1 LLHGPSRRKA
11 YSNLLENDITFLF
24 RFEKKE
30 VPKSSNVMKE
40 MTWKMADRF
49 GLIERRKQVTEIFM
63 KIYLFPFLAA
73 MNQQ

>member
-1 LLHGPSRRKA
+1 
-11 YSNLLENDITFLF
+11 
-24 RFEKKE
+24 
-30 VPKSSNVMKE
+30 MKE